1 MIYFLLQESGQS
13 RSQSEVSSVHPSP
26 MAYLY
31 WEAKAQGFS
40 DLRGKLFAEA
50 FLKLLLTGIEDVN
63 MSYSTTGCDSYLDYW
78 GYIQDG
84 PTERSSECLYSD
96 DQNPLLSTS
105 KDKYRSVLKN
115 SKNITFDLKANS
127 CKATSD
133 LYVSIGDSLVLI
145 AEVASV
151 GDTECKRKH
160 QLHINM
166 LLSLNKHKTLFGLLI
181 QGHQVY
187 LAEYKFDQGGGYKRE
202 FSQQAFR
209 YQKEDLKLLY
219 SYLQTHFMSK

>member
-1 MIYFLLQESGQS
+1 MQESGHLLSGCQADNS
-13 RSQSEVSSVHPSP
+13 PVHPSQ

-40 DLRGKLFAEA
+40 DLRGKLFAVA
-50 FLKLLLTGIEDVN
+50 FLKFLFTGIGDVN
-63 MSYSTTGCDSYLDYW
+63 VSYSTTGCDSYLNCW

-84 PTERSSECLYSD
+84 PTKSSSECSYSD

-115 SKNITFDLKANS
+115 SKNIAFDLKANS
-127 CKATSD
+127 RKATSD
-133 LYVSIGDSLVLI
+133 VCVSIGDNLVLI
-145 AEVASV
+145 AEVANVS
-151 GDTECKRKH
+151 DIECKRIH
-160 QLHINM
+160 QLHTNM

-187 LAEYKFDQGGGYKRE
+187 LAEYTFDQAGGYKRE
-202 FSQQAFR
+202 FSQKAFK
-209 YQKEDLKLLY
+209 YQREDLKLLY

>member
-1 MIYFLLQESGQS
+1 
-13 RSQSEVSSVHPSP
+13 

-166 LLSLNKHKTLFGLLI
+166 LLSFVKNNQCNRIKI
-181 QGHQVY
+181 Y
-187 LAEYKFDQGGGYKRE
+187 I
-202 FSQQAFR
+202 
-209 YQKEDLKLLY
+209 
-219 SYLQTHFMSK
+219 MSNEW